1 MRTRPIPASKQSRYL
16 RDTSRAVEALV
27 LSAWYATTG
36 TGLAQPIS
44 QLQVQLP
51 TLQEGASSQ
60 QPAMAAPVLAEVL
73 DAVRSN
79 PRPEELRAA
88 MSEGIRQAVWK
99 VDGLRGLS
107 SLLGLEEVPARLET
121 WDISHLYGT
130 HTVGACSSLHFGM
143 TAPPPPTNRPSPPRR
158 ATAAERRRRSLAI
171 GAR

>member
-1 MRTRPIPASKQSRYL
+1 
-16 RDTSRAVEALV
+16 
-27 LSAWYATTG
+27 
-36 TGLAQPIS
+36 LAQPIS

-143 TAPPPPTNRPSPPRR
+143 TAPPPPTNRPPPRR